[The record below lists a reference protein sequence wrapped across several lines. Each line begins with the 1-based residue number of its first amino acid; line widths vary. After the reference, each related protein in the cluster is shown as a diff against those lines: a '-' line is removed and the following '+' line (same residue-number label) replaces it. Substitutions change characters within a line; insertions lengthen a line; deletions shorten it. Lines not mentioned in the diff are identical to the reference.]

1 MWILS
6 SMQPDTTPLLALYV
20 LMLWIVSYF
29 LGYLVLGLVRMSI
42 RLLKALF
49 TYIRNRRLMT

>member
-1 MWILS
+1 
-6 SMQPDTTPLLALYV
+6 MQPDTTPLLALYV